1 MAHLTTLSAKPDA
14 GDAIGVD
21 PALLK
26 RSERPTHPLRAWRE
40 TQMVRDRVSKKL
52 RPMSIAEAAAR
63 FSAFVGRIVPYQ
75 TWMMWERY
83 RDEKNSR
90 IPSYGD
96 MQSLFLFTGE
106 VRSDHFYEIN
116 TLRARAGAAERGPGR
131 RPESGVAADG
141 GG

>member
-1 MAHLTTLSAKPDA
+1 MALSTALSAPSETPPSDGAIDA
-14 GDAIGVD
+14 
-21 PALLK
+21 ALLV
-26 RSERPTHPLRAWRE
+26 RAERPTHPLRAWRE
-40 TQMVRDRVSKKL
+40 TQMVRDRVTGKS

-63 FSAFVGRIVPYQ
+63 FSAFVGRVVPYQ

-116 TLRARAGAAERGPGR
+116 TLRARGAEADVATGAEGAGSP
-131 RPESGVAADG
+131 
-141 GG
+141 